1 MTNSSSDSNAS
12 ELDASLRASLR
23 AALWTH
29 RDSLDTLRDAICAF
43 AVDLNS
49 KGMPTAEIAAT
60 VRAVVAE
67 LRAAGERLA
76 MELAEADPSLD
87 QTVAWCLEYGSGAQS
102 RSQEGDQG
110 DVDRHSSGRESAS
123 ASPGTSA
130 SPSTRAG
137 VFLFAPSHYA
147 LRQRVDVGGGY
158 LRGCCLA
165 HERVDRC
172 LRVLPGEPAALG
184 SPDEFCDG
192 FPKPRCRATRTEN
205 GR

>member
-1 MTNSSSDSNAS
+1 MTNSSSESNAS
-12 ELDASLRASLR
+12 ELDASLRAALR

-67 LRAAGERLA
+67 LRAAGDRLA

-87 QTVAWCLEYGSGAQS
+87 QTVAWCLEYGSGAHS

-110 DVDRHSSGRESAS
+110 DVDRNSSGRESAGT
-123 ASPGTSA
+123 SPGT
-130 SPSTRAG
+130 
-137 VFLFAPSHYA
+137 
-147 LRQRVDVGGGY
+147 
-158 LRGCCLA
+158 
-165 HERVDRC
+165 
-172 LRVLPGEPAALG
+172 
-184 SPDEFCDG
+184 
-192 FPKPRCRATRTEN
+192 
-205 GR
+205 